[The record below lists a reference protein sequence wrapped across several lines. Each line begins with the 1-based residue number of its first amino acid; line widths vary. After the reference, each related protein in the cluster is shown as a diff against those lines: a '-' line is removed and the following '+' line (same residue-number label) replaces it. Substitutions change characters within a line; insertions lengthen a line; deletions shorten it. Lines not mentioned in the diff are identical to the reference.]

1 MNSERLL
8 ACLKRDEGCNLKRHL
23 VAGIPHI
30 GMGINLTNP
39 LPDEVLAY
47 LGVEDE
53 DDIEGITQEQAD
65 WLAQRAIDTAIG
77 DAEAIFAECWDDL
90 SAVRQ
95 EVLVNLAFNLGES
108 RLRRFRKMVTAVL
121 EGDYK
126 TAAAEMLDSKAARQ
140 TGDRYKRL
148 ADTLRYN
155 DEVYLRLKKLYDTQV
170 PTSPSTPDEAILIP
184 QQLQEINEKLDEIL
198 GHFSDP

>member
-1 MNSERLL
+1 MNRERLL

-47 LGVEDE
+47 LGVDDK
-53 DDIEGITQEQAD
+53 DDIENITQEQAD
-65 WLAQRAIDTAIG
+65 WLAQRAINIAIG
-77 DAEAIFAECWDDL
+77 DTETIFAECWDNL

-95 EVLVNLAFNLGES
+95 EVLVNLAFNLGQS
-108 RLRRFRKMVTAVL
+108 RLRRFRKMVAAVL

-140 TGDRYKRL
+140 TGNRYKRL
-148 ADTLRYN
+148 ADTFRYN
-155 DEVYLRLKKLYDTQV
+155 DEVYLELEKLDDTQV
-170 PTSPSTPDEAILIP
+170 PTSP
-184 QQLQEINEKLDEIL
+184 
-198 GHFSDP
+198 